1 MWSQIERRKI
11 IAKTPDIHNAEI
23 SKQLGKRWKA
33 LSNSEK
39 QQYRDESQ
47 RLRALHQQQYPDY
60 KYKPKK
66 KSGHE
71 SVMAG
76 HVKRL
81 SQAKMAKATT
91 KKTYTKK
98 LTSSIVSTGRQS
110 SIETASDCSDD
121 WCDDYD
127 YAYSPDSGC
136 FASDDGSRPE
146 TPSFSP
152 EKYDDS
158 WTNYCSIT
166 NGHVVSSKQTCNSKK
181 LIGSHS
187 ISYFTDLENLEEFRL
202 DTDKENYMDTS
213 HVRTHLD
220 FDLSAPELRDLLSSV
235 VDLGADF
242 SLL

>member
-1 MWSQIERRKI
+1 
-11 IAKTPDIHNAEI
+11 
-23 SKQLGKRWKA
+23 
-33 LSNSEK
+33 
-39 QQYRDESQ
+39 
-47 RLRALHQQQYPDY
+47 
-60 KYKPKK
+60 
-66 KSGHE
+66 
-71 SVMAG
+71 MAG

-98 LTSSIVSTGRQS
+98 LTSSIMSTGRQS

-127 YAYSPDSGC
+127 YAYSPDSDC